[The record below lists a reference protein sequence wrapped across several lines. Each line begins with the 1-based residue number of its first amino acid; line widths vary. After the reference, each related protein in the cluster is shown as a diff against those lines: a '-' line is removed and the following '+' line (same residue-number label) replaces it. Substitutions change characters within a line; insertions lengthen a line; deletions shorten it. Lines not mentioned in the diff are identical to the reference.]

1 MIKKFVCGLMAA
13 MIGFSAEAAEKIKEL
28 PNPNLDGGI
37 PLMEAIAKRKTMREF
52 SPKPLDDQDLSNIL
66 FVAWGVSHDDK
77 RTIPTAR
84 NLQNMN
90 VYAVFDGGIWLYDG
104 KENNLVKVGEAKEV
118 MPFIAKQDF
127 VEEAPLTLIFT
138 AKPDDK
144 GYAQMHA
151 GSAYQ
156 NVGLYCASRGM
167 SNVVRGMIDFDEIGE
182 ALKLQDEKVIITQT
196 IGWPYM

>member
-13 MIGFSAEAAEKIKEL
+13 MIGFSAEAAENIRKL
-28 PNPNLDGGI
+28 PKPDLEGGM
-37 PLMEAIAKRKTMREF
+37 PLMEAIAKRKTVREF
-52 SPKPLDDQDLSNIL
+52 SSKLIENQDLSNML
-66 FVAWGVSHDDK
+66 FAAWGISHDDK

-138 AKPDDK
+138 AKLDDK

-167 SNVVRGMIDFDEIGE
+167 SNVVRGMIDFEEIGKVLG
-182 ALKLQDEKVIITQT
+182 LKDEKVIITQT